1 MPAQPRLVLHVVP
14 FSHPCLAVS
23 AALDRLGQEYE
34 TVKLVTGRQGDEVE
48 KVYGEGRRTVP
59 GLLVDDE
66 PVHGTSAIFARLDE
80 LHPDAGLYPAA
91 VAEAIREAEPGL
103 AEDIQ
108 MSARVLVFGAM
119 HFRPESMG
127 TFAGVDQLDPGG
139 VDFAIKSMR
148 AAWRY
153 LDINAQRV
161 HATLQELPAQLD
173 AVDALLGA
181 GAIGGESRPPPTS
194 SSAPPCT
201 CSSRSATSV
210 PWSRSG
216 PRRSSSPCSSP
227 ARATSRPARSRPAG
241 FRRRGPE
248 RRSARR
254 RGHVSIV

>member
-1 MPAQPRLVLHVVP
+1 MPSQPQFVLHVVP

-34 TVKLVTGRQGDEVE
+34 TVTLETGRQGDDVE
-48 KVYGEGRRTVP
+48 EVYGEGCRTVP

-66 PVHGTSAIFARLDE
+66 PVHGTSSIFARLDE
-80 LHPDAGLYPAA
+80 LHPDAGLYPPA
-91 VAEAIREAEPGL
+91 VAEAIREAEPAL

-153 LDINAQRV
+153 LGIDAQRV
-161 HATLQELPAQLD
+161 HATLQALPAQLD
-173 AVDALLGA
+173 AVDALLDA
-181 GAIGGESRPPPTS
+181 GVIGGEEPTAADFQLGSSLHLLVQIGDVRPLVEERPAWKVVSTLFEPGLGNASAGAFPPGWVPPT
-194 SSAPPCT
+194 
-201 CSSRSATSV
+201 RS
-210 PWSRSG
+210 
-216 PRRSSSPCSSP
+216 
-227 ARATSRPARSRPAG
+227 
-241 FRRRGPE
+241 
-248 RRSARR
+248 
-254 RGHVSIV
+254 

>member
-1 MPAQPRLVLHVVP
+1 MPAQPRFVLHVVP

-34 TVKLVTGRQGDEVE
+34 TVTLETGRQGDDVE

-66 PVHGTSAIFARLDE
+66 PVHGTSTIFARLSE

-91 VAEAIREAEPGL
+91 VAEAIREAEPAL

-153 LDINAQRV
+153 LGIDAQRV
-161 HATLQELPAQLD
+161 HATLQALPTQLD
-173 AVDALLGA
+173 AVDALLEA
-181 GAIGGESRPPPTS
+181 GVIGGEIPTAADFQLGSSLHLLVQIGDVRPL
-194 SSAPPCT
+194 
-201 CSSRSATSV
+201 V
-210 PWSRSG
+210 EE
-216 PRRSSSPCSSP
+216 
-227 ARATSRPARSRPAG
+227 RPAAKLLALFEPGKGDVSVGAFPPGWVPSPRS
-241 FRRRGPE
+241 
-248 RRSARR
+248 
-254 RGHVSIV
+254 

>member
-34 TVKLVTGRQGDEVE
+34 TVTLETGRQGDKVE
-48 KVYGEGRRTVP
+48 EVYGEGCRTVP

-66 PVHGTSAIFARLDE
+66 PVHGTSTIFARLDE
-80 LHPDAGLYPAA
+80 LLPDADLYPAA
-91 VAEAIREAEPGL
+91 VAEAIREAEPAL

-139 VDFAIKSMR
+139 VDFAIKTMR

-153 LDINAQRV
+153 LDITAQRIYD
-161 HATLQELPAQLD
+161 TLQALPEQLD
-173 AVDALLGA
+173 AVDALLDSGALGGEEPTAADFQLGSSLHLLVQIGDVRPLVEERPAWKAVSTLFEPGRGDVSA
-181 GAIGGESRPPPTS
+181 GAFPPGWVPPTQS
-194 SSAPPCT
+194 
-201 CSSRSATSV
+201 
-210 PWSRSG
+210 
-216 PRRSSSPCSSP
+216 
-227 ARATSRPARSRPAG
+227 
-241 FRRRGPE
+241 
-248 RRSARR
+248 
-254 RGHVSIV
+254 